1 MPTNAMM
8 RKMPEPMKRSPDS
21 APSAAAPALSL
32 AVQYAVQEARL
43 PRWRL
48 RRWLQLALAEAAAA
62 AEAGLADAPGFQAA
76 SLTLRFVDAEEGHA
90 LNLEFRQRDYAT
102 NVLTFEYG
110 TDPEGTAH
118 GDIVICL
125 DVLEREAVE
134 QNKPFLAHAAHL
146 TVHGALHALGYDHI
160 EEDEAERMEALETRI
175 LARMGLPDPYAPR

>member
-1 MPTNAMM
+1 
-8 RKMPEPMKRSPDS
+8 MPETTTPG
-21 APSAAAPALSL
+21 LSL
-32 AVQYAVQEARL
+32 AVQYAVPEPRL

-48 RRWLQLALAEAAAA
+48 RRWLQLALDEAHA
-62 AEAGLADAPGFQAA
+62 AGLVEFEAA
-76 SLTLRFVDAEEGHA
+76 SLTLRFVDAEEGQT
-90 LNLEFRQRDYAT
+90 LNREFRERDYAT

-125 DVLEREAVE
+125 EVLDREAAE
-134 QNKPFLAHAAHL
+134 QGKPFLAHAAHL

-160 EEDEAERMEALETRI
+160 DEDEAERMEALETRV